1 MSTANNIFKFLLTE
15 HNSNPKTNMIYKMAI
30 STAVLFYL
38 VIKLLKESISI
49 LTVSKNAIDKS

>member
-30 STAVLFYL
+30 STALFSNKI
-38 VIKLLKESISI
+38 IKGINKHTHCI
-49 LTVSKNAIDKS
+49 